1 MPQPRVAV
9 GLQLVGVR
17 VAAITWATPVPLKAT
32 GELVTVKP
40 PLVVIAT
47 VAPVDAPSAV
57 GEYTILIVQ
66 VAPLFSVAPQ
76 VPPAAPVGR
85 ENGAV
90 TAIVRLR
97 ALPVEFRTLNVWAA
111 LVVLIATLPNARD
124 AGLTAIATPVPVRD
138 TGEPVTVAPV

>member
-9 GLQLVGVR
+9 GLQFVGVR

-40 PLVVIAT
+40 PLVVIVT
-47 VAPVDAPSAV
+47 VPVDATSAV
-57 GEYTILIVQ
+57 GEYTMLIVH

-76 VPPAAPVGR
+76 VPPAPPVGR

-97 ALPVEFRTLNVWAA
+97 APPVEFRTLSVWDAD
-111 LVVLIATLPNARD
+111 VVLIATFPN
-124 AGLTAIATPVPVRD
+124 
-138 TGEPVTVAPV
+138 